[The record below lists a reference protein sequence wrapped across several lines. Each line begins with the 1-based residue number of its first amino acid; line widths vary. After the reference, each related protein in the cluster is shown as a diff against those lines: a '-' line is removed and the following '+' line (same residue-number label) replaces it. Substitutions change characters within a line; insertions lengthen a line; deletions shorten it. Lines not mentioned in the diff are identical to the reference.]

1 MTLIHPLFPMPTPQ
15 AVLDHLG
22 LLGFKEPRAVH
33 YNLSTPALVEQAV
46 CRGEGRLTEHGAFVG
61 LTAPYTGRSPEDR
74 FIVREPGSEAEVGW
88 GKFNKPFEEAK
99 FDALLARM
107 MDHAKDK
114 ELFVIDAFAG
124 ADERYRL
131 PVRVIAEKAW
141 HAHFVTNMFIQPGG
155 VTPEHTETP
164 FTVLD
169 LCSFKADPE
178 RDGTRSDVFILV
190 HLSRRL
196 VVIGGTQYAGEM
208 KKSVFGALNFLL
220 PREGV
225 FPMHCSANTDG
236 DTTAVFFGLS
246 GTGKTTLSAD
256 ARRTLVGDDEHGWSD
271 HGIFNFEGG
280 CYAKTIKLSAEGE
293 PEIFATTRRFG
304 TVLENVVMD
313 DATRRVD
320 FDSDAITENTR
331 ASYPIEFIPN
341 ASETGLADHPQYV
354 IFLTADAFG
363 VLPPVARLTPEQA
376 MFHFLSGYTAKVA
389 GTERG
394 VKEPKA
400 TFSTCFGAP
409 FMIRPA
415 TDYAHLLGERLR
427 KHDAKCFLLNTGWT
441 GGPYG
446 TGSRHKLAHTRAMV
460 DAILSGALDGAETR
474 TEPNFGLAVPVSVP
488 GVPTEVLDTRSTWA
502 DTSAYDEQARRLQTM
517 FAENFE
523 QFASSVDESVREAG
537 PRSEMAI

>member
-1 MTLIHPLFPMPTPQ
+1 MQTPA
-15 AVLDHLG
+15 AVLDHLRTLG
-22 LLGFKEPRAVH
+22 LPDPGPVH
-33 YNLSTPALVEQAV
+33 YNLPVAALVEQAV

-61 LTAPYTGRSPEDR
+61 LTAPHTGRSPEDR

-88 GKFNKPFEEAK
+88 SKTNKPFDESK
-99 FDALLARM
+99 FEALLARAL
-107 MDHAKDK
+107 DYAKGKD
-114 ELFVIDAFAG
+114 LFVIDAFAG

-131 PVRVIAEKAW
+131 PVRIVAEKAG
-141 HAHFVTNMFIQPGG
+141 HAHFVSNMFIQPGG
-155 VTPEHTETP
+155 DAPQHTDTP
-164 FTVLD
+164 FTVID
-169 LCSFKADPE
+169 LCGFKADPE

-196 VVIGGTQYAGEM
+196 VLIGGTHYAGEM

-220 PREGV
+220 PRQHV

-236 DTTAVFFGLS
+236 ETTALFFGLS

-256 ARRTLVGDDEHGWSD
+256 ARRTLVGDDEHGWSER
-271 HGIFNFEGG
+271 GIFNFEGG
-280 CYAKTIKLSAEGE
+280 CYAKTIKLSPEGE

-331 ASYPIEFIPN
+331 ASYPIDFIPN
-341 ASETGLADHPQYV
+341 ASESGQADHPDYV

-363 VLPPVARLTPEQA
+363 VLPPIARLTPEQA
-376 MFHFLSGYTAKVA
+376 MYHFLSGYTAKVA

-400 TFSTCFGAP
+400 TFSTCFGGP
-409 FMIRPA
+409 FMIRRPVE
-415 TDYAHLLGERLR
+415 YARLLGDRLR
-427 KHDAKCFLLNTGWT
+427 THDAKCFLLNTGWT

-446 TGSRHKLAHTRAMV
+446 AGTRHKLAHTRAMV
-460 DAILSGALDGAETR
+460 DAILSGALDDAETR
-474 TEPNFGLAVPVSVP
+474 TEPYFGLAVPVSVP
-488 GVPTEVLDTRSTWA
+488 GVPTEVLDTRGTWA
-502 DTSAYDEQARRLQTM
+502 DAQAYDEQARKLQTM
-517 FAENFE
+517 FADNFE
-523 QFASSVDESVREAG
+523 QFADAVDEAVREAG
-537 PRSEMAI
+537 PKPELAA